1 MAPPFGPDASR
12 PETGRLRTLLFVTV
26 ALVARPKNGRTGT
39 PGAALLSTPF
49 RHTEATRGQRGG
61 DIIRDRKPL
70 VGKALLQESR
80 RGVKY
85 RYSAVLLGFTYG
97 TQPVALP
104 GQILPKEPYQVP
116 IGHPTGNIRQGLM
129 VEICPARILI
139 VQQQIPTLWGIVPQ
153 RFKQAAHYF
162 VKI

>member
-97 TQPVALP
+97 TQPLALP
-104 GQILPKEPYQVP
+104 VQMLPKEP
-116 IGHPTGNIRQGLM
+116 
-129 VEICPARILI
+129 
-139 VQQQIPTLWGIVPQ
+139 
-153 RFKQAAHYF
+153 
-162 VKI
+162 